1 MIKFLHISAII
12 LPIALI
18 GCGGD
23 SSKKSTTTSKP
34 KTQQVTATK
43 STLNQK
49 LNKVDLQSKKLSSE
63 GVDTIMNLPV
73 GKTSLSISTPTKFS
87 QVKQ

>member
-1 MIKFLHISAII
+1 MIKFLQISAII

-23 SSKKSTTTSKP
+23 SPKNSTTSSKP
-34 KTQQVTATK
+34 KNNQVNPTK

-49 LNKVDLQSKKLSSE
+49 LSQVDLQSKKLSSE
-63 GVDTIMNLPV
+63 GVDAIMNLPV

>member
-1 MIKFLHISAII
+1 MIKFLQISAII

-23 SSKKSTTTSKP
+23 SSNNSKKTTTTQTQTVTP
-34 KTQQVTATK
+34 TKTN
-43 STLNQK
+43 LDQK
-49 LNKVDLQSKKLSSE
+49 LSTVDLQSKKLSSE